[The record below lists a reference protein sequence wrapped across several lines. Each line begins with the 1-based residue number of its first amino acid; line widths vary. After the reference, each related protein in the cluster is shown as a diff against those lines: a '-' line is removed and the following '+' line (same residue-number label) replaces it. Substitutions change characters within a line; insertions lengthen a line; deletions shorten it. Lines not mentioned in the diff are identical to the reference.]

1 MTRTSTPPRLAHALT
16 HALSLRRSLLSGAAT
31 TLATVLLAAVPL
43 GSALAQAWP
52 TKPVTIVVPFPAG
65 GGTDAFA
72 RPMFAVMTKNTGK
85 QFVIDNKG
93 GAGGTVGASMASR
106 AAPDGYT
113 FFMGA
118 VHHAIAPS
126 MYPKLDYNIE
136 ADFIPVG
143 LVSSVPQVIV
153 VNPQRVPVADLKGLL
168 DFLRK
173 NPGKLNYGSA
183 GNGTSHHLAGELFK
197 LQTKT
202 FITHIPYRGSGPA
215 LQDLI
220 AGQVDLMFD
229 GLGSSATHIKNGRI
243 KALAVAS
250 DKRAPGFADVPSS
263 TEAGVPSY
271 QVATWYGLW
280 APKGTPPAAIAAMQA
295 EMKKALAADE
305 LKTIWSGLGANPPNV
320 WGPDFGQFVGSEI
333 KRWAE
338 VVKNSGAKLD

>member
-1 MTRTSTPPRLAHALT
+1 MMNGPRPTDPTRRRLLVV
-16 HALSLRRSLLSGAAT
+16 AAAGSA
-31 TLATVLLAAVPL
+31 TLASPFVR
-43 GSALAQAWP
+43 AQAGWP
-52 TKPVTIVVPFPAG
+52 NKPVTVIVPFPSG

-72 RPMFAVMTKNTGK
+72 RPLTAVLTRGLGK
-85 QFVIDNKG
+85 QVIIDNRG
-93 GAGGTVGASMASR
+93 GAGGTLGAGIASK

-136 ADFIPVG
+136 TDFVPVG
-143 LVSSVPQVIV
+143 LVSNVPQVIV
-153 VNPQRVPVADLKGLL
+153 VNPQRVPVADLKGFL
-168 DFLRK
+168 DYVRK

-197 LQTKT
+197 MQTKT

-220 AGQVDLMFD
+220 GGQVDLMFD
-229 GLGSSATHIKNGRI
+229 GLGSSATHIKSGRI

-250 DKRAPGFADVPSS
+250 TKRAPGFPDVPTSI
-263 TEAGVPSY
+263 EAGVPSY

-280 APKGTPPAAIAAMQA
+280 APKGTPSAIVEHMQA
-295 EMKKALAADE
+295 EMRKAYATPDLQA
-305 LKTIWSGLGANPPNV
+305 IWNGLGTDMPNLY
-320 WGPDFGQFVGSEI
+320 GDAFGKFVSTEI

-338 VVKNSGAKLD
+338 VVKGSGAKLDG